1 MQTELEKVSQEYNE
15 LLESQKFIEK
25 DLDYSILEKYRS
37 LLSYLNEIESSSY
50 EIFDL
55 YKKKHI
61 FFSPKFGAMLGF
73 SADDLLVENEI
84 NYDERIHRDDILSM
98 FKVGNYFTRMGFST
112 KREEMMNY
120 TLVSDFRIRNKK
132 DEYVRVIKHYKVV
145 EIDRHGNAW
154 LVLCI
159 ITMSPDQDVTHP
171 HRAKLINNTTG
182 EFFYFIDEEELK
194 INKAPISNREIEI
207 LDLISQGYSSKMISD
222 KLFISTNTI
231 NTHRQNIIKK
241 LEVSNTAEAVAKAKE
256 RQWIVGKND

>member
-1 MQTELEKVSQEYNE
+1 MQRELKILLEEYNE
-15 LLESQKFIEK
+15 LLDSQKFIE
-25 DLDYSILEKYRS
+25 DELDYSILEKYRS

-50 EIFDL
+50 EIYDL

-73 SADDLLVENEI
+73 SANDLLVAGEI
-84 NYDERIHRDDILSM
+84 NYDQRIHPEDMLSM
-98 FKVGNYFTRMGFST
+98 FKVGNYFTRMRLET
-112 KREEMMNY
+112 KRDEMMNY
-120 TLVSDFRIRNKK
+120 ALISDFRIMNKR

-159 ITMSPDQDVTHP
+159 ITMSPDQDLTRP
-171 HRAKLINNTTG
+171 HRSKLINNTTG
-182 EFFYFIDEEELK
+182 EIFYFVDDEELK
-194 INKAPISNREIEI
+194 LNKAPISKREIEI
-207 LDLISQGYSSKMISD
+207 LDLISQGYSSKMISN

-241 LEVSNTAEAVAKAKE
+241 LGVSNTAEAVAKAKE
-256 RQWIVGKND
+256 KQWIAMKND